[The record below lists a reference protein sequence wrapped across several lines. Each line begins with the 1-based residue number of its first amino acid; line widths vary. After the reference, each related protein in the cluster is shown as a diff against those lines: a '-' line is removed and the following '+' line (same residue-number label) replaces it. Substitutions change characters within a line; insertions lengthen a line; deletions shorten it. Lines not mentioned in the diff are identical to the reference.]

1 MTADP
6 LPPISLNRVLGL
18 CEVLDDRGGREDVSR
33 LARELNYRLGD
44 LLLAIRAAEML
55 GLVST
60 PGGDVVLEPL
70 GKKVVD
76 GGVNVKKAVLEE
88 RMKGLSLFRF
98 FLDLLARAPGGELP
112 RDTILEELAILLPN
126 ENPKSAFQTLVSWG
140 RFGDVFGYSRDT
152 GRFFLQH
159 APAAGR
165 QS

>member
-1 MTADP
+1 VTVDP
-6 LPPISLNRVLGL
+6 LPPIGLNHVLGL
-18 CEVLDDRGGREDVSR
+18 CQVLDDRGGREDVSR
-33 LARELNYRLGD
+33 LARELHYKLGD

-60 PGGDVVLEPL
+60 PGGDAVLQPL
-70 GKKVVD
+70 GKRVVD
-76 GGVNVKKAVLEE
+76 GDVNVKKSVLQE
-88 RMKGLSLFRF
+88 RMERLTLFRF
-98 FLDLLARAPGGELP
+98 FLELLAKAPGGELP

-126 ENPKSAFQTLVSWG
+126 ENPRTAFQTLVAWG

-159 APAAGR
+159 PPAP

>member
-1 MTADP
+1 MTVDP
-6 LPPISLNRVLGL
+6 LPPIGLNRVLGL

-33 LARELNYRLGD
+33 LARELSYRLGD
-44 LLLAIRAAEML
+44 LLLAIRAAEIL

-60 PGGDVVLEPL
+60 PGADVVLEPL

-76 GGVNVKKAVLEE
+76 GDVKVKKAVLEGQM
-88 RMKGLSLFRF
+88 RRHSLFRF
-98 FLDLLARAPGGELP
+98 FLDLLGNAPGGELP

-126 ENPKSAFQTLVSWG
+126 ENPKTAFQTLVSWG

-159 APAAGR
+159 APPRA